1 MNSIPRPEY
10 PRPQFERSEWI
21 NLNGEW
27 TYEFDFGGSGM
38 HTGRE
43 LFKSS
48 GFAAKII
55 VPFCPESPLSGVNHK
70 DFIENM
76 FYHRVISIPQ
86 HWDGKRIVI
95 NFGGVD
101 YESELFIDGES
112 VGLHY
117 GGSVSF
123 QFDITHYV
131 KAGMNHNLV
140 LRVHDKL
147 SSHDTIYSQQPRG
160 KQCDQY
166 KSFGC
171 AYTRTTG
178 IWQTVWLEAVDFN
191 GLKNAQIVAD
201 YDFHRFSITPSFYGT
216 KQGNRIKATL
226 LDGETVVSTDEAGA
240 QDGATLILGA
250 PNPKEWSPS
259 SPFLY
264 DILLEVIDTDG
275 KIVDSVKS
283 YAGLRKIHIEGN
295 QIYLNNKPI
304 YLRFVLDQGFYP
316 DGIWTAPTDEALKHD
331 VELSMRAGFNGAR
344 LHQKV
349 FEERFHYWADRLG
362 YLTWG
367 EAASWG
373 CDPNTTLG
381 ARNFLAEWAEIIARD
396 RNHPSIIA
404 WTPFNETWDM
414 SNPNEHYRTIT
425 DVYKLTKVL
434 DSTRPINDASG
445 YIHEK
450 TDLWTIHD
458 YSRAKDL
465 GRIDPPDGSV
475 YYVPPFPRSWRSPYM
490 GQPYIID
497 EFGGLKWIP
506 KNKSAYADNTWG
518 YGDDLPTLEA
528 FYAELKKQVEL
539 ILGIKRIRGYCYTQ
553 LTDVEQEQNGIY
565 NYDRSEKF
573 DMGVIRSIFSQKPS
587 DFI

>member
-1 MNSIPRPEY
+1 MKTTLPRPEY

-27 TYEFDFGGSGM
+27 TYQFDFGASGM
-38 HTGRE
+38 HAGRALHKSTG
-43 LFKSS
+43 FSS
-48 GFAAKII
+48 KII
-55 VPFCPESPLSGVNHK
+55 VPFCPESSISGVGHK
-70 DFIENM
+70 DFIENL
-76 FYHRVISIPQ
+76 FYHKTISIPAA
-86 HWDGKRIVI
+86 WSKKRIII

-101 YESELFIDGES
+101 YESELFIDGNS
-112 VGLHY
+112 IGLHY

-123 QFDITHYV
+123 QFDITNYV
-131 KAGMNHNLV
+131 KAGSNHNLV

-147 SSHDTIYSQQPRG
+147 LSGSEGHPQQPSG
-160 KQCDQY
+160 KQSCQY

-178 IWQTVWLEAVDFN
+178 IWQTVWLEAVDPN
-191 GLKNAQIVAD
+191 GLKSAQIIAD
-201 YDFHRFSITPSFYGT
+201 YDYSRFSITPTFYGT
-216 KQGNRIKATL
+216 KQGNHLKASL
-226 LDGETVVSTDEAGA
+226 LDNGKIISKCEGGA
-240 QDGATLILGA
+240 QDGASLILDI
-250 PNPKEWSPS
+250 PSPKEWSPS

-264 DILLEVIDTDG
+264 DIILEVIEKDG
-275 KIVDSVKS
+275 TIVDTVKS
-283 YAGLRKIHIEGN
+283 YAGLRKIHIEGS
-295 QIYLNNKPI
+295 QIYLNNKPL
-304 YLRFVLDQGFYP
+304 YLRMVLDQGFYP
-316 DGIWTAPTDEALKHD
+316 DGIWTAPSDEALKHD
-331 VELSMRAGFNGAR
+331 IELSMKAGFNGAR

-367 EAASWG
+367 ESASWG
-373 CDPNTTLG
+373 CDTNTILG
-381 ARNFLAEWAEIIARD
+381 ARNFLSEWAEIIARD

-404 WTPFNETWDM
+404 WTPFNETWQM
-414 SNPNEHYRTIT
+414 PNPNEHYRVIS
-425 DVYKLTKVL
+425 DAYKTAKLL
-434 DSTRPINDASG
+434 DPTRPVNDASG

-465 GRIDPPDGSV
+465 SRIDPPDGSV
-475 YYVPPFPRSWRSPYM
+475 YYIAPFPKSVRSPYM

-506 KNKSAYADNTWG
+506 QNKTAYADNTWG

-528 FYAELKKQVEL
+528 FYEELKKQVDL
-539 ILGIKRIRGYCYTQ
+539 ILSIKRIGGYCYTQ

-573 DMGVIRSIFSQKPS
+573 DMEVIHSIFSRNQPN
-587 DFI
+587 